1 MSAEMFEILSNLGP
15 FHWWALAVVLVGIEM
30 MMPTQYMLW
39 PGLAA
44 IVTGLAVL
52 LFPGMPFVAQLV
64 LFALTA
70 GGLALS
76 ARYWPKGAAED
87 DARVRL
93 NQRTVGYVGRQAIVA
108 EDFKGARGV
117 VVLDDS
123 RWQAESIDGRPLP
136 SRTVVEII
144 GSDGALLKV
153 KPVG

>member
-1 MSAEMFEILSNLGP
+1 
-15 FHWWALAVVLVGIEM
+15 LVGVEM

-44 IVTGLAVL
+44 IVTGLLLL
-52 LFPGMPFVAQLV
+52 LFPSLPFVGQLV
-64 LFALTA
+64 FFGLMA
-70 GGLALS
+70 GGLALT
-76 ARYWPKGAAED
+76 AHYWPKGAAED
-87 DARVRL
+87 DGRVQL
-93 NQRTVGYVGRQAIVA
+93 NQRTEGYVGRQAIVA

-123 RWQAESIDGRPLP
+123 RWQAESIDGRPLS

>member
-1 MSAEMFEILSNLGP
+1 MSAEMIDVLSNLGP
-15 FHWWALAVVLVGIEM
+15 FHWWALAVILVGIEM
-30 MMPTQYMLW
+30 TMPTQYMLW

-52 LFPGMPFVAQLV
+52 LFPGMPFVGQLV
-64 LFALTA
+64 LFALLS

-76 ARYWPKGAAED
+76 ARYWPMGAAED
-87 DARVRL
+87 DVRVRL
-93 NQRTVGYVGRQAIVA
+93 NQRTEGYIGRQAIVA
-108 EDFKGARGV
+108 EDFKGSRGV

-123 RWQAESIDGRPLP
+123 RWQAETIDGRPLP

>member
-1 MSAEMFEILSNLGP
+1 MSAEMIEILSNLGP
-15 FHWWALAVVLVGIEM
+15 FHWWALAVILVGIEM
-30 MMPTQYMLW
+30 TMPTQYMLW
-39 PGLAA
+39 PGLGA
-44 IVTGLAVL
+44 IVTGLLLL
-52 LFPGMPFVAQLV
+52 LFPGMPLVAQIV
-64 LFALTA
+64 VFALTS

-76 ARYWPKGAAED
+76 SRYWPRGAAED

-93 NQRTVGYVGRQAIVA
+93 NQRTEGYVGRQAIVA
-108 EDFKGARGV
+108 EDFQGSRGV

-123 RWQAESIDGRPLP
+123 RWQAETIDGRPLP

>member
-1 MSAEMFEILSNLGP
+1 MIEILSNLGP
-15 FHWWALAVVLVGIEM
+15 FHWWALAVLLVGIEM
-30 MMPTQYMLW
+30 TMPTQYMLW

-52 LFPGMPFVAQLV
+52 LVPAFPLVGQLV
-64 LFALTA
+64 VFALVTA
-70 GGLALS
+70 GLALT

-87 DARVRL
+87 DGRVRL
-93 NQRTVGYVGRQAIVA
+93 NQRTEGYVGRQAIVA
-108 EDFKGARGV
+108 EDFKSARGV